1 MRQERTGL
9 LGGWGKHREWGGG
22 NHLATLALALDRG
35 RIGELQFFNMC

>member
-9 LGGWGKHREWGGG
+9 LGGWGKHCEWGG